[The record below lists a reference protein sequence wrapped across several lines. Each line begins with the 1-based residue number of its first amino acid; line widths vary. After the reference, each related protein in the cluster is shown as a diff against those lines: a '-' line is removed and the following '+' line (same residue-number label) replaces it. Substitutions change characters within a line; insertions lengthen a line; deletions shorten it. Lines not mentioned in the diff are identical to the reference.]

1 MVLKQQERTNN
12 TTTNT
17 TTLKQKQWFDVVHFF
32 MTFIFGRAPAGAQ
45 PLGQ

>member
-17 TTLKQKQWFDVVHFF
+17 NTLKQKQWFDVVHFF
-32 MTFIFGRAPAGAQ
+32 MTFIFFMTMR
-45 PLGQ
+45 LI